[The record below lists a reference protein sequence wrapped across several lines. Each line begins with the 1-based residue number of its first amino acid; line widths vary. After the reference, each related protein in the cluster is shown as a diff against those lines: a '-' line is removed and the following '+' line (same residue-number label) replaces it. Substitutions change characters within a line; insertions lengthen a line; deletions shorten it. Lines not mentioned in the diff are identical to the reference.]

1 MCAWA
6 VFAVAGITG
15 VSKMAASAVHADSV
29 ALRQTAKPPIVASFD
44 AAHLSATELRQR
56 ADAEHIGSVERLQI
70 LRREQHTTRLEWLDA
85 KKAVVNGE
93 DSPDKPTSPFVGH
106 SGLSAGD
113 VSDSY
118 SIVAYSPNGRL
129 LVRVQTSEGS
139 TVAQPGGSVAS
150 VIDTESG
157 QLILSIRAH
166 SPDDMIQGVAF
177 SPQGSYLV
185 VSSRFRPVQTHTA
198 APVWGVRIHSDKEGI
213 AEETTVVAG
222 QDGMVRN
229 NLAIWHVN
237 TGRLSAAW
245 CTHHHWNP
253 DRWPYVH
260 WRADENLGAWALPG
274 SLVVFRALTS
284 PAPLAPALIIAAR
297 LAVTSSEPCI
307 FAVAPSNP
315 KENLWSS
322 SKVKAE
328 EAPLKVAVFMQEHAA
343 HRVDVLE
350 LALKTAPAAPEQAQQ
365 PEDTREDTDSWMTLT
380 SLPMQG
386 AEDVSLKWYS
396 FYLLYWYKS
405 TNTDAEC
412 IHIGLW
418 TLLHFSS
425 SAQRMST
432 RPTSTITA
440 PLA

>member
-1 MCAWA
+1 MCAWG
-6 VFAVAGITG
+6 VFALAGITG

-29 ALRQTAKPPIVASFD
+29 ALLQTAKPPIVASFD
-44 AAHLSATELRQR
+44 AAHLSATELRKR
-56 ADAEHIGSVERLQI
+56 AGGIHIADSVERLQI

-85 KKAVVNGE
+85 KKAVVTGE
-93 DSPDKPTSPFVGH
+93 DSPDTRTSPFVGH

-166 SPDDMIQGVAF
+166 SADDMIQGVAF

-198 APVWGVRIHSDKEGI
+198 APVWGVWIHGDKDGI

-222 QDGMVRN
+222 RDGVVRN

-260 WRADENLGAWALPG
+260 VYPSRIKLAEVNPPG
-274 SLVVFRALTS
+274 PGTARPTAQTREGGKEGREGKRKGRSG
-284 PAPLAPALIIAAR
+284 PAAR
-297 LAVTSSEPCI
+297 KGAGLRRGWMDGSWT
-307 FAVAPSNP
+307 
-315 KENLWSS
+315 
-322 SKVKAE
+322 E
-328 EAPLKVAVFMQEHAA
+328 ERAI
-343 HRVDVLE
+343 D
-350 LALKTAPAAPEQAQQ
+350 
-365 PEDTREDTDSWMTLT
+365 
-380 SLPMQG
+380 
-386 AEDVSLKWYS
+386 
-396 FYLLYWYKS
+396 
-405 TNTDAEC
+405 
-412 IHIGLW
+412 
-418 TLLHFSS
+418 
-425 SAQRMST
+425 
-432 RPTSTITA
+432 
-440 PLA
+440 